1 MASARLRRACRRE
14 CEIRRPMPDPL
25 AEGARESPLTPLPS
39 GGPGALEQNEP
50 TVGTGS
56 VFAIGCTIAT
66 LLVIFVGIAVFILL
80 RVL

>member
-14 CEIRRPMPDPL
+14 CENRRPMPDPL
-25 AEGARESPLTPLPS
+25 AEGARESPLTPLP
-39 GGPGALEQNEP
+39 GGDPGALEQDEP

-56 VFAIGCTIAT
+56 IFAIGCTIAT
-66 LLVIFVGIAVFILL
+66 LLIIFVGIAIFVLL